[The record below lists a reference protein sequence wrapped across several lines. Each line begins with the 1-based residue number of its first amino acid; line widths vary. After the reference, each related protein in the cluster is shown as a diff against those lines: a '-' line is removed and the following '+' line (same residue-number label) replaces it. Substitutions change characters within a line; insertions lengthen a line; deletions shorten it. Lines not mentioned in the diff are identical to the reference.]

1 MTKNVHTECLCFA
14 SRINHGFNSSLK
26 DGMDFLMTM
35 LASFSKVINRKIKI
49 PILVGIEQLIMS

>member
-1 MTKNVHTECLCFA
+1 
-14 SRINHGFNSSLK
+14 
-26 DGMDFLMTM
+26 MDFLMTM